1 MMKRTISALSLVLAL
16 IVLSAPSRAEYLVT
30 SQDKADIARVEK
42 YLNSVESLR
51 SKFIQLSSG
60 GRFAEG
66 NIYIERP
73 KKMRLEY
80 TRPSNIQVY
89 ANGFWIA
96 HVDTE
101 LETVSHAPLELTP
114 AGLLVRDRIELSG
127 KIIVRRITR
136 SSNMLSIE
144 IVQVDEPESGK
155 FVMTFTDTPIALR
168 KWVVT
173 DAQGVST
180 SITLVAPEFNVA
192 IPHRL
197 FVFDE
202 NMFERELQ

>member
-1 MMKRTISALSLVLAL
+1 MKRTISALSLVLAI
-16 IVLSAPSRAEYLVT
+16 IVLSAPSRAEYLVS

-42 YLNSVESLR
+42 YLNSMKSLR
-51 SKFIQLSSG
+51 SKFVQFSSG

-80 TRPSNIQVY
+80 THPSNIQVY

-127 KIIVRRITR
+127 KITVRRITR

-168 KWVVT
+168 KWGVT
-173 DAQGVST
+173 DSQGVST
-180 SITLVAPEFNVA
+180 SIKLVAPEFNVA

-197 FVFDE
+197 FEFDE
-202 NMFERELQ
+202 DEFERELQ

>member
-1 MMKRTISALSLVLAL
+1 MKRTISILSLVLPI
-16 IVLSAPSRAEYLVT
+16 IVLSVTSRAEYLIT
-30 SQDKADIARVEK
+30 PQDKADIARVEK

-51 SKFIQLSSG
+51 SKFVQFSSG
-60 GRFAEG
+60 GRSAEG

-80 TRPSNIQVY
+80 TRPRNIQVY
-89 ANGFWIA
+89 ANGFWLA

-101 LETVSHAPLELTP
+101 LETVSHVPLELTP
-114 AGLLVRDRIELSG
+114 AGLLVRDKIELSG
-127 KIIVRRITR
+127 KVTVRRVTR
-136 SSNMLSIE
+136 GSNMLSIE
-144 IVQVDEPESGK
+144 IVQVDEPEAGR
-155 FVMTFTDTPIALR
+155 FVMTFTDTPIGLR
-168 KWVVT
+168 MWVVT

-180 SITLVAPEFNVA
+180 SITLVAPEFNVT

-202 NMFERELQ
+202 NKFERELQ